1 LKIKNKENALR
12 KESEMNIASIRKG
25 DFLITQKELIEG
37 TFRRTCGYVVLIDEE
52 RGLVGLKTE
61 NGEIRAVEPKKLE
74 RLSIFLQRI
83 ESNSSKPKDEKNCLW
98 KNFSFSLLQKLD
110 PKEGTE
116 KEILET
122 LESCGTKQVRPQ
134 EVLMEMLKR

>member
-1 LKIKNKENALR
+1 
-12 KESEMNIASIRKG
+12 MNIQNIRKG

-37 TFRRTCGYVVLIDEE
+37 IFRRTCGYVVLIDEE

-83 ESNSSKPKDEKNCLW
+83 ESKPKDEKNCLW
-98 KNFSFSLLQKLD
+98 KNFSFSLLRQLD

-134 EVLMEMLKR
+134 EVLMEILKK